1 MDTDEKLALLG
12 SAARYEIAGER
23 QQTRAAQGPRAALC
37 VGDTALDAPGT
48 LLRVLQSSYCEHD
61 CVYCPLR
68 RSNDPRRTAFGSEE
82 LAQAFADQWLR
93 RRADGLMLS
102 SATDGN
108 PDTAMQRMIDTVR
121 VLRTR
126 HGIDGYVHMKILP
139 GSSDP
144 SIVAAATVADRLS
157 LNVEVPAPEYLDG
170 LETGKRWQRDILRP
184 LLVLRRLNLEGK
196 IRTGVTGQLLVG
208 VAASGRLPAVDRALA
223 DASRRL
229 RREFDLRRVHYG
241 SFQPAPGTPLAEA
254 MPPDPR
260 RRARLYQW
268 DWLATQYQFA
278 DCELDAAFDAGGNL
292 PLALD
297 PKLAVSLADDDRVPV
312 EVNTAAYEELL
323 RVPGI
328 GPVSAR
334 RIVDLRY
341 LGTLADMRD
350 LKVLGVVA
358 SRAAPFVLLN
368 GKTPPEAT
376 IALRR
381 IRRALR
387 DVGPRPVQLSLFPDL
402 AV

>member
-1 MDTDEKLALLG
+1 MDTAEKLALLG

-23 QQTRAAQGPRAALC
+23 QQSRIGHGPRAALC
-37 VGDTALDAPGT
+37 VGDTAQDAPGT

-61 CVYCPLR
+61 CAYCPLR
-68 RSNDPRRTAFGSEE
+68 RSNDPMRTAIGSDE

-93 RRADGLMLS
+93 RRVDGLMLS

-108 PDTAMQRMIDTVR
+108 PDAAMQRMIDTVR
-121 VLRTR
+121 ILRVR
-126 HGIDGYVHMKILP
+126 HQFDGYVHLKILP

-144 SIVAAATVADRLS
+144 SIAEAASVADRLS

-184 LLVLRRLNLEGK
+184 LHALRRLSGEGQ
-196 IRTGVTGQLLVG
+196 IRTGATGQLLVG
-208 VAASGRLPAVDRALA
+208 VAANGRMPAADRALA

-229 RREFDLRRVHYG
+229 RREFNLRRVHYG
-241 SFQPAPGTPLAEA
+241 SFQPAAGTPLADA
-254 MPPDPR
+254 LPPDPR

-278 DCELDAAFDAGGNL
+278 DAELDAAFDTGGNL

-297 PKLAVSLADDDRVPV
+297 PKLAVSLAVPDRTPV
-312 EVNTAAYEELL
+312 EVNTADYDELL

-334 RIVDLRY
+334 RIVDMRY
-341 LGTLADMRD
+341 LGTLADMAD
-350 LKVLGVVA
+350 LKVLGVVT

-368 GKTPPEAT
+368 GRRPPEAT
-376 IALRR
+376 MALRR

-387 DVGPRPVQLSLFPDL
+387 EVGPQPVQLTLFPEL